1 MSDDDVNRLT
11 PDDGDLNEVV
21 VVRLRSALLDD
32 VVVSDTERDHTV
44 ASVLEALDN
53 ESEAPVVNIAARDA
67 DSDQIQFC
75 SSQLPSSLS
84 PSALERYSSFVA
96 VRVIRQNFPSKK
108 VLENEQ
114 KTICFQNLKNLS
126 LLKSQR

>member
-53 ESEAPVVNIAARDA
+53 ESEAPVVNISRDA

-84 PSALERYSSFVA
+84 PSALERYSAS
-96 VRVIRQNFPSKK
+96 
-108 VLENEQ
+108 
-114 KTICFQNLKNLS
+114 
-126 LLKSQR
+126 